1 MKRLFGREYFQE
13 EDLAERTDEFKNP
26 ARGWY
31 RMYTLHAEEKQEPEK
46 LCLCEEDTIAF
57 LFFDIGAFRDRSIS
71 REALAGMECVLDH
84 FTERGYEC
92 IVRAAYDHEGKGM
105 DREPF
110 YFDRVLEH
118 LGQLG
123 ELLSWN
129 SHSVFVYQ
137 GMLVGNW
144 GEMHTSRFLSDE
156 KMVRMAEI
164 LRKHRGRQTY
174 LAVRRPSQW
183 RLLHD
188 KSKMEGIGDGMGL
201 FDDGILSSESHMGT
215 FGRESRKKVN
225 WEDAWCRKEELE
237 FMEIVG
243 RWAPVGG
250 EAVYGGGY
258 TENLLPE
265 QMIQELRRMQVTYLN
280 RDYDPKILDLWKRQ
294 LFPKKGVWEK
304 KSLYDYIGSHMGYR
318 FFIKDVCVTPNKR
331 ERCYLVE
338 VTIVND
344 GFAGFYQEAEV
355 LLEHRRTDKAVH
367 RCSMVYPLRGFK
379 SGEERSLRWQVEE
392 GEGDLLLQAVRV
404 RDKAR
409 IYFANRADADG
420 KVLLGRI
427 VRRQARKR

>member
-1 MKRLFGREYFQE
+1 
-13 EDLAERTDEFKNP
+13 
-26 ARGWY
+26 
-31 RMYTLHAEEKQEPEK
+31 
-46 LCLCEEDTIAF
+46 
-57 LFFDIGAFRDRSIS
+57 
-71 REALAGMECVLDH
+71 
-84 FTERGYEC
+84 
-92 IVRAAYDHEGKGM
+92 
-105 DREPF
+105 
-110 YFDRVLEH
+110 
-118 LGQLG
+118 
-123 ELLSWN
+123 
-129 SHSVFVYQ
+129 
-137 GMLVGNW
+137 
-144 GEMHTSRFLSDE
+144 
-156 KMVRMAEI
+156 
-164 LRKHRGRQTY
+164 
-174 LAVRRPSQW
+174 
-183 RLLHD
+183 
-188 KSKMEGIGDGMGL
+188 
-201 FDDGILSSESHMGT
+201 
-215 FGRESRKKVN
+215 
-225 WEDAWCRKEELE
+225 
-237 FMEIVG
+237 MEIVG

-355 LLEHRRTDKAVH
+355 LLGHRRTDKTVH
-367 RCSMVYPLRGFK
+367 RCSMVYPLRGVK